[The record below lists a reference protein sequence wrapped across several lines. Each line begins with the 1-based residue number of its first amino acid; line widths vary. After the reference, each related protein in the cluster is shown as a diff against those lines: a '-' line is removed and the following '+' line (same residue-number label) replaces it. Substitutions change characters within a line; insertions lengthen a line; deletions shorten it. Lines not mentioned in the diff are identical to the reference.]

1 MKQSSIKQKYTI
13 ATPAE
18 SANHLGVDGFT
29 CKDNW
34 WSDHRFDLLSCFL
47 SHTSMQ
53 QNLLDFGC
61 GNGLFLRYLIRKNYN
76 LSLTGYDPFFMN
88 YKSDL
93 PQKEAQI
100 YTNLNKLN
108 REKFDF
114 VTALDVVEHIED
126 DREAL
131 TQIGDL
137 LKTGGTLMVTV
148 PAYQQLFSMHD
159 AAIGHY
165 RRYTRHSITK
175 LLEESG
181 FSVSHST
188 YFFSFLIPLAIA
200 RKYYLLLQK
209 MWGSYHCMGTP
220 VDPINIF
227 SILTNIEIKLLR
239 KTKFHLPC
247 GTSIFV
253 SAHKV

>member
-1 MKQSSIKQKYTI
+1 
-13 ATPAE
+13 
-18 SANHLGVDGFT
+18 
-29 CKDNW
+29 
-34 WSDHRFDLLSCFL
+34 
-47 SHTSMQ
+47 MQ

-93 PQKEAQI
+93 PQNEVQI

-114 VTALDVVEHIED
+114 VTALDVIEHIED
-126 DREAL
+126 DREVL

-175 LLEESG
+175 LLG
-181 FSVSHST
+181 RVRLLCVT
-188 YFFSFLIPLAIA
+188 LYI
-200 RKYYLLLQK
+200 LLQFLNSASY
-209 MWGSYHCMGTP
+209 WRGSIIYCCRKCGEVTIAWGTP
-220 VDPINIF
+220 VDPLNIF
-227 SILTNIEIKLLR
+227 SILTSIEIKLLR

-253 SAHKV
+253 LAHKV